1 MGFWLNIN
9 RVHGCPSVNRTY
21 FPWHYHYLQPQLP
34 SDLGSDKNDINVD
47 SRSKCSKTS
56 HKQGRGSAFF
66 CQPGRHT
73 PIGLSTP
80 TPYPTTP
87 FPPGS
92 CRSSTFYKNQIYT
105 LYSMMKECCSNHRNS
120 SSIYC
125 YFFNVHSKHNSQDQR
140 QEMQIMGL
148 FYNIIS
154 NARTVRH
161 FVVIARA
168 HLNVTAD
175 SHGGKI
181 IFKMAV
187 DGGKRPSKNKLRLI
201 SSDLKKE

>member
-1 MGFWLNIN
+1 
-9 RVHGCPSVNRTY
+9 
-21 FPWHYHYLQPQLP
+21 
-34 SDLGSDKNDINVD
+34 
-47 SRSKCSKTS
+47 
-56 HKQGRGSAFF
+56 
-66 CQPGRHT
+66 
-73 PIGLSTP
+73 
-80 TPYPTTP
+80 
-87 FPPGS
+87 
-92 CRSSTFYKNQIYT
+92 
-105 LYSMMKECCSNHRNS
+105 MMKECCSNHRNS

-125 YFFNVHSKHNSQDQR
+125 YFFNVHSKHNSQDDQR
-140 QEMQIMGL
+140 QELQIMGL

-168 HLNVTAD
+168 NLNVSAD

-201 SSDLKKE
+201 SCDLKKE